1 MFYWK
6 IRISES
12 RSHKVWKILKQNK
25 FIQSKIIQLEKKYIL
40 LVSTEI
46 NMKNLSLKL
55 DDDIFQETEEL
66 LSKLEKSRNRYVN
79 EALAYYNKIQK
90 RKYLEKALAAESKLV
105 SMESM
110 DVLSEFEQIEDGE
123 G

>member
-1 MFYWK
+1 
-6 IRISES
+6 
-12 RSHKVWKILKQNK
+12 
-25 FIQSKIIQLEKKYIL
+25 
-40 LVSTEI
+40 
-46 NMKNLSLKL
+46 MKNLSLKL

>member
-1 MFYWK
+1 
-6 IRISES
+6 
-12 RSHKVWKILKQNK
+12 
-25 FIQSKIIQLEKKYIL
+25 
-40 LVSTEI
+40 
-46 NMKNLSLKL
+46 MKNLSLKL

-66 LSKLEKSRNRYVN
+66 IFKLEKSRNRYVN

-90 RKYLEKALAAESKLV
+90 RKFLEKVLAVESKLV

-110 DVLSEFEQIEDGE
+110 QVLSEFEQIEDGE